1 MKNNNIEGYVCFAE
15 RLDLALSPFS
25 TKNEVLIL
33 ESDPEPGYFSKN
45 GFPENLEHASDH
57 HLYIITKHPITCFQD
72 WVIQHSFKVR
82 NKLNINLH
90 ISPGQLNFLNKQ
102 HNCIRIR
109 TQEVSSIKPFLN
121 DLKQLDVDFV
131 KHTKHIQPYNSIVH
145 FKKHAEMTLI
155 SEGVYADVNDKNR
168 HFIKLP
174 VNLDFDEFES
184 VVEQIK
190 NNCGFNMFNA
200 AYAMLARRDEMMN
213 FIAVYSKH
221 CDEKRLPEFKYYLDK
236 HI

>member
-1 MKNNNIEGYVCFAE
+1 MDNIEGYVCFAE
-15 RLDLALSPFS
+15 RLGLALSPFS
-25 TKNEVLIL
+25 DKDGILIL

-57 HLYIITKHPITCFQD
+57 HLYLLTKYPVTCFQD

-82 NKLNINLH
+82 NELKINLH
-90 ISPGQLNFLNKQ
+90 ISPGQLTFMNKQ

-109 TQEVSSIKPFLN
+109 TQEVESIKPFLD
-121 DLKQLDVDFV
+121 DLKNLDIEFV
-131 KHTKHIQPYNSIVH
+131 KHSKHVQPYNSVVH
-145 FKKHAEMTLI
+145 FKKHAELTPLG
-155 SEGVYADVNDKNR
+155 EGVYADVNDKNR
-168 HFIKLP
+168 HFVQLSKDLE
-174 VNLDFDEFES
+174 FEEFES
-184 VVEQIK
+184 VVEKIK

-200 AYAMLARRDEMMN
+200 AYSLLARRDEVMN
-213 FIAVYSKH
+213 FIAIYSRH